1 VTDKPD
7 NVDVERLLRGRA
19 DFFTSC
25 GEAKS
30 ASLMREAANAVE
42 ALRAENARL
51 REFATVIL
59 ADRLN
64 ELEED
69 EACRISMTRS

>member
-1 VTDKPD
+1 MTDKPD

-19 DFFTSC
+19 DFFTGC

-30 ASLMREAANAVE
+30 ASLMREAANTVE

-51 REFATVIL
+51 R
-59 ADRLN
+59 DRLN
-64 ELEED
+64 ELEE
-69 EACRISMTRS
+69 EMMAAVEVK